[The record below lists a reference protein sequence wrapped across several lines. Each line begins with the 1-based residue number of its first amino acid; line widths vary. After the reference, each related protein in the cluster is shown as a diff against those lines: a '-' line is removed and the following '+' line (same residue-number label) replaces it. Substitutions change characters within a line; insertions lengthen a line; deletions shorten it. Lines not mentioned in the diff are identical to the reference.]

1 MCGIF
6 AVYDQ
11 NIENKEHLLNQAFDL
26 LRHRGPDYKKK
37 IINKNLCLG
46 HHRLS
51 IIDLDAR
58 SSQPMSTPDG
68 RYRLIFNGEIYNY
81 LELRKEIKT
90 KDWLTLSD
98 SEVLL
103 CLWEEYGP
111 QALDKIH
118 GMFAFIIFDSLKNEL
133 HICRDRF
140 GIKPIYY
147 FKSKDCFIFSSE
159 IKPIIK
165 YVGCSHPNLNTIK
178 SYLVDSLYD
187 HTSNT
192 FFEGVNKVE
201 PGEIIK
207 INLNNFKWSFN
218 KWYNLS
224 SKISKNKLNYNDT
237 KKKLDHLLNKTI
249 NLHLN
254 ADVNIGLN
262 ISGGIDSSILVKGIQ
277 KKDIIQTYL
286 NQNFSEFSEIEWI
299 KKLGVID
306 KTLAIRINSE
316 MALSRL
322 KTVNF
327 SQEEPFGG
335 VTVCGYDFLYEEAQK
350 KNITVLLDGNG
361 LDEMLCGYS
370 KYLKKETINSKSLD
384 GTELQNNKF
393 LNSKFIE
400 NNDLLSCKTEDIFG
414 NMAKNSSINDFL
426 YYKVP
431 RSLRFNDKISMKSS
445 KELRVPFLDHELV
458 EFCFSIQDTYLI
470 KNNLGKYILR
480 DLLYDKTQNK
490 ELCFSEKRS
499 VQSPQN
505 QWITHEWYDYILE
518 KIFKSSSLFDRN
530 IFNNDKVINYFK
542 SIKGKKLVNSFHIWQ
557 WINLELWFK
566 EFID

>member
-1 MCGIF
+1 MI
-6 AVYDQ
+6 Q
-11 NIENKEHLLNQAFDL
+11 
-26 LRHRGPDYKKK
+26 
-37 IINKNLCLG
+37 
-46 HHRLS
+46 
-51 IIDLDAR
+51 
-58 SSQPMSTPDG
+58 
-68 RYRLIFNGEIYNY
+68 
-81 LELRKEIKT
+81 
-90 KDWLTLSD
+90 
-98 SEVLL
+98 
-103 CLWEEYGP
+103 
-111 QALDKIH
+111 
-118 GMFAFIIFDSLKNEL
+118 
-133 HICRDRF
+133 
-140 GIKPIYY
+140 
-147 FKSKDCFIFSSE
+147 
-159 IKPIIK
+159 
-165 YVGCSHPNLNTIK
+165 
-178 SYLVDSLYD
+178 
-187 HTSNT
+187 
-192 FFEGVNKVE
+192 
-201 PGEIIK
+201 
-207 INLNNFKWSFN
+207 
-218 KWYNLS
+218 
-224 SKISKNKLNYNDT
+224 

-254 ADVNIGLN
+254 ADVKIGLN

-277 KKDIIQTYL
+277 KKEIIQTYL

-306 KTLAIRINSE
+306 KTLAIKINSD

-322 KTVNF
+322 KTVNLF
-327 SQEEPFGG
+327 QEEPFGG

-370 KYLKKETINSKSLD
+370 KYLKKETTNSKSLD
-384 GTELQNNKF
+384 GTEIKNNEF
-393 LNSKFIE
+393 LNSKFLE
-400 NNDLLSCKTEDIFG
+400 NNDLLTYKSENIFNNG
-414 NMAKNSSINDFL
+414 AKNSSLNDFL
-426 YYKVP
+426 YFKVP

-480 DLLYDKTQNK
+480 DLLYDKTKNK

-505 QWITHEWYDYILE
+505 QWITNDWYEYILE
-518 KIFKSSSLFDRN
+518 KILKSSSLFDRN
-530 IFNNDKVINYFK
+530 IFNNDRLISYFK